1 MKKMIAVVVLAL
13 IAASFLFC
21 SPVYVIRAGVQEAK
35 ILSRRREIE
44 AVVQDSATPAW
55 VRHKLDV
62 VQQARTYAQK
72 ALGLN
77 VGESYT
83 TYARVD
89 HDTLLMVVSGARKDA
104 FIPYTWWFPIVGRVP
119 YKGYFDFDAAW
130 AEGRKL
136 EEKGYD
142 SYVRPSG
149 AFSTLGWFNDPV
161 LSTILRYSDVSL
173 ANTVIH
179 ELTHNTIY
187 LAGQAAFNESFANFV
202 GGRGAAQYFCQ
213 LEGPDGQHCKLARDD
228 WADNLVFGAFLEDL
242 VARLEKLYARTD
254 LTSDQKIVERQMVF
268 QVARDRFEDD
278 VIPRLRTRSFRYFL
292 DRPLNNA
299 TLIGTRLYYRHLD
312 QFEDVYQRYGTLRP
326 AIEAII
332 AMAKRHKD
340 DPFKGLASLA
350 LASEGAEKAG
360 GAGTA
365 PR

>member
-13 IAASFLFC
+13 IAACFLFC

-35 ILSRRREIE
+35 ILSRRRHIE
-44 AVVQDSATPAW
+44 TVVQDSATPAW
-55 VRHKLDV
+55 VRHKLDLV
-62 VQQARTYAQK
+62 VQARTYAKQQ
-72 ALGLN
+72 LGLK
-77 VGESYT
+77 VGDSYT

-119 YKGYFDFDAAW
+119 YKGYFDFDAAY

-136 EEKGYD
+136 ERRGYD

-161 LSTILRYSDVSL
+161 LSTVLRYNDVSL

-187 LAGQAAFNESFANFV
+187 LSGQAAFNESFANFV
-202 GGRGAAQYFCQ
+202 GGRGSAQYFCQ
-213 LEGPDGQHCKLARDD
+213 LEGTDGPHCKEARDD

-242 VARLEKLYARTD
+242 IARLETLYARTD
-254 LTSDQKIVERQMVF
+254 LTPDQKIVEREPIF
-268 QVARDRFEDD
+268 QAARDRFEDD
-278 VIPRLRTRSFRYFL
+278 VLPRLRTRSFQYFV

-312 QFEDVYQRYGTLRP
+312 QFEAVYQRYGTLRP
-326 AIEAII
+326 AIQAII
-332 AMAKRHKD
+332 AMAKEHKD
-340 DPFKGLASLA
+340 DPFAGLAQLA
-350 LASEGAEKAG
+350 D
-360 GAGTA
+360 TA
-365 PR
+365 DPARAAPDTLKKP

>member
-1 MKKMIAVVVLAL
+1 MNAIMKKMIVVAILGLV
-13 IAASFLFC
+13 AASFLFC

-35 ILSRRREIE
+35 ILSRRQAIV
-44 AVVQDSATPAW
+44 AVVKDSATPAW
-55 VRHKLDV
+55 VRHKLDLV
-62 VQQARTYAQK
+62 LEARTYAQK
-72 ALGLN
+72 QLGLN
-77 VGESYT
+77 VGDSYT

-119 YKGYFDFDAAW
+119 YKGYFNFDAAY

-161 LSTILRYSDVSL
+161 LSTILRYDDVSL

-187 LAGQAAFNESFANFV
+187 LSGQAAFNESFANFV

-213 LEGPDGQHCKLARDD
+213 LEGADGPHCTEARDD
-228 WADNLVFGAFLEDL
+228 WADNLVFGTFLEDF

-254 LTSDQKIVERQMVF
+254 LTSDQKIVERQAVF
-268 QVARDRFEDD
+268 QAARDRFEDD

-292 DRPLNNA
+292 NRPLNNA

-312 QFEDVYQRYGTLRP
+312 RFEDIYQRYGTLRP
-326 AIEAII
+326 AIDSII

-340 DPFKGLASLA
+340 DPFTGLAQLA
-350 LASEGAEKAG
+350 DTEHAA
-360 GAGTA
+360 T
-365 PR
+365 R

>member
-1 MKKMIAVVVLAL
+1 MKKMIAVVILAL

-35 ILSRRREIE
+35 ILSRRREIQ
-44 AVVQDSATPAW
+44 AVVKDSTTPAW
-55 VRHKLDV
+55 VRHKLDLV
-62 VQQARTYAQK
+62 LEARTYAK
-72 ALGLN
+72 RRLGLN
-77 VGESYT
+77 VGDSYT

-119 YKGYFDFDAAW
+119 YKGYFDFDAAY

-136 EEKGYD
+136 EEEGYD

-161 LSTILRYSDVSL
+161 LSTILRYDDVSL

-187 LAGQAAFNESFANFV
+187 LANQAAFNESFANFV

-213 LEGPDGQHCKLARDD
+213 LEGPDGPHCKEARDD
-228 WADNLVFGAFLEDL
+228 WADNLVFGAYLEDL

-254 LTSDQKIVERQMVF
+254 LTADQKIVERQAVF
-268 QVARDRFEDD
+268 QAARDRFEDD
-278 VIPRLRTRSFRYFL
+278 VVPKLRTRSFRYFL
-292 DRPLNNA
+292 SRPLNNA
-299 TLIGTRLYYRHLD
+299 TLIGTRLYYRRLD
-312 QFEDVYQRYGTLRP
+312 QFEDIYQRYGTLRP

-332 AMAKRHKD
+332 AMAKQHKD
-340 DPFKGLASLA
+340 DPFTGLAALA
-350 LASEGAEKAG
+350 RASEGAD
-360 GAGTA
+360 TA